1 MDAEELVAGAA
12 VRPLSTLAVDEQIPS
27 PSSGHSATMSRTRHR
42 EIKKRLL
49 ARNSRRYLS
58 RRTIFAMAAERIDAR
73 DVLDP
78 NAKTATALAAR
89 IVGHFV
95 RWPDA
100 WDDYLFQP
108 VASGSA
114 ETIEVMADV
123 PVQVEPE
130 GAVFRMRRRGEVL
143 RLQWQPPDGAPGAE
157 DDQRTRFLA
166 ECVRPWG
173 EDPGRGAAAVIA
185 EKLTSKPPKPSL
197 D

>member
-1 MDAEELVAGAA
+1 
-12 VRPLSTLAVDEQIPS
+12 
-27 PSSGHSATMSRTRHR
+27 
-42 EIKKRLL
+42 
-49 ARNSRRYLS
+49 
-58 RRTIFAMAAERIDAR
+58 MAAERIDAR

-78 NAKTATALAAR
+78 NAKTATAFAAR

-95 RWPDA
+95 RSGPDA

-143 RLQWQPPDGAPGAE
+143 RLQWQPPDGPASSPNASAHG
-157 DDQRTRFLA
+157 
-166 ECVRPWG
+166 VRIQ
-173 EDPGRGAAAVIA
+173 AAV
-185 EKLTSKPPKPSL
+185 LPR
-197 D
+197 